1 MANEKEL
8 KAKIEKRKPGRKHE
22 IGGVG
27 KKKKL
32 KVGAVGNF
40 SYLFG
45 EHLKLVI

>member
-27 KKKKL
+27 KKTL
-32 KVGAVGNF
+32 KNK
-40 SYLFG
+40 SYG
-45 EHLKLVI
+45 ERPKHTFFDVESP